1 MGNCLFL
8 LNEYYLANGKLM
20 SSVNT
25 LPKRVAVTLPASPL
39 ISETI
44 ERVKWAEAEGYSD
57 AWFAD
62 GGAPDSLTTAAA
74 LAAHTQTIRIGVAV
88 TPVFTRTP
96 VVLAATANAL
106 GQVLPGRFIMGL
118 GASSQTMM
126 NNWHG
131 IPLEKPVTRVKN
143 TAIMVRSMLAGEK
156 SNFDLDGLYS
166 KGYRQDPIDQPPP
179 IYLAALR
186 PKMIEMAAEIGDG
199 VIFNLWPQRAL
210 AKMIDHVKVGAEK
223 AGKDWQSVE
232 IVNRAMVLV
241 TDDKAA
247 ARDLF
252 RAAFAPYYATP
263 VYNRFLAWA
272 GFDDA
277 AEGINEGWAAKDRQ
291 KTAGAMSDALI
302 DEIAVIGSA
311 EECRARLQ
319 ADMDTG
325 IHTQIIAP
333 LAGASEAD
341 IQRTLEA
348 FTAANFKPV

>member
-1 MGNCLFL
+1 
-8 LNEYYLANGKLM
+8 M
-20 SSVNT
+20 SPKTST
-25 LPKRVAVTLPASPL
+25 LPKRLAVTLPASPL
-39 ISETI
+39 VSDTI
-44 ERVKWAEAEGYSD
+44 ARVKWAEAEGYSD

-74 LAAHTQTIRIGVAV
+74 LAAHTQNIRIGVAV

-96 VVLAATANAL
+96 VVLAATANTL

-179 IYLAALR
+179 LYLAALR

-210 AKMIDHVKVGAEK
+210 AKMVEHVKVGAEK
-223 AGKDWQSVE
+223 VGKDWRSVE

-247 ARDLF
+247 ARNLF

-263 VYNRFLAWA
+263 VYNKFLAWA
-272 GFDDA
+272 GFDTA
-277 AEGINEGWAAKDRQ
+277 ADDITAGWAAKDRQ

-319 ADMDTG
+319 ADMATG

-341 IQRTLEA
+341 TQRTLEA

>member
-1 MGNCLFL
+1 
-8 LNEYYLANGKLM
+8 M
-20 SSVNT
+20 S
-25 LPKRVAVTLPASPL
+25 LKKRVAITLPASPL
-39 ISETI
+39 VSETI
-44 ERVKWAEAEGYSD
+44 ERVKWAEAQGYTD

-74 LAAHTQTIRIGVAV
+74 LAAHTKTIRIGVAV
-88 TPVFTRTP
+88 TPVYTRTP
-96 VVLAATANAL
+96 VVLAATANTL
-106 GQVLPGRFIMGL
+106 GQVLPGRFVMGL

-131 IPLEKPVTRVKN
+131 LPLEKPVTRVKN
-143 TAIMVRSMLAGEK
+143 TAIMVRSMLRGEK
-156 SNFDLDGLYS
+156 SNFDLGDLQS
-166 KGYRQDPIDQPPP
+166 HGYRQDPIDSPPP

-210 AKMIDHVKVGAEK
+210 SKMIEHLKIGAEK
-223 AGKDWQSVE
+223 AQKDWQSVE

-241 TDDKAA
+241 TDDKPA

-263 VYNRFLAWA
+263 VYNHFLAWA
-272 GFDDA
+272 GYETAADA
-277 AEGINEGWAAKDRQ
+277 INQGWAAKDRQ
-291 KTAGAMSDALI
+291 KTAAAMTDALI

-311 EECRARLQ
+311 EECRERLQ
-319 ADMDTG
+319 ADMQTG

-333 LAGASEAD
+333 LAGANEDELAH
-341 IQRTLEA
+341 TLEA
-348 FTAANFKPV
+348 FTLKQFKPL

>member
-1 MGNCLFL
+1 MPP
-8 LNEYYLANGKLM
+8 KT
-20 SSVNT
+20 NT
-25 LPKRVAVTLPASPL
+25 LPKRIAVTLPASPL

-44 ERVKWAEAEGYSD
+44 ARVKWAEAEGYND

-74 LAAHTQTIRIGVAV
+74 LAAHTKTIRIGVAV

-106 GQVLPGRFIMGL
+106 GQVLPGRFVMGL

-210 AKMIDHVKVGAEK
+210 AKMIAHVKVGAEK

-241 TDDKAA
+241 TDDKAV

-252 RAAFAPYYATP
+252 RTAFAPYYATP

-277 AEGINEGWAAKDRQ
+277 ADGI
-291 KTAGAMSDALI
+291 
-302 DEIAVIGSA
+302 
-311 EECRARLQ
+311 
-319 ADMDTG
+319 
-325 IHTQIIAP
+325 
-333 LAGASEAD
+333 
-341 IQRTLEA
+341 
-348 FTAANFKPV
+348 